1 MIDTACVIIAVMVI
15 ICYYII
21 KFTKIPI
28 LYKDT
33 IRILLCIVGII
44 VGIVVPIYSFPNNDY
59 KYLFGFLTA
68 EYIFESFGTS
78 EDK

>member
-1 MIDTACVIIAVMVI
+1 MIDTACVIITFMVI

-28 LYKDT
+28 LYKDI
-33 IRILLCIVGII
+33 IRILLVIVGT
-44 VGIVVPIYSFPNNDY
+44 VVVTYSSIHNDCGY
-59 KYLFGFLTA
+59 FFGFVTA
-68 EYIFESFGTS
+68 AYVFESLDTS

>member
-1 MIDTACVIIAVMVI
+1 MIDTACVIIEVMVI

-33 IRILLCIVGII
+33 IRILLGIVGT
-44 VGIVVPIYSFPNNDY
+44 VVAIYSLIHNDY
-59 KYLFGFLTA
+59 GYFFGFLTA
-68 EYIFESFGTS
+68 ECIFESFDTS
-78 EDK
+78 KDK

>member
-15 ICYYII
+15 ICYHII

-28 LYKDT
+28 LCKDI
-33 IRILLCIVGII
+33 IRILLGIVGT
-44 VGIVVPIYSFPNNDY
+44 VVAIYSLIHNDY
-59 KYLFGFLTA
+59 GYFFGFVTA
-68 EYIFESFGTS
+68 AYIFESFDTS

>member
-1 MIDTACVIIAVMVI
+1 MIDTACVIITVMVI

-28 LYKDT
+28 LYKDI
-33 IRILLCIVGII
+33 IRILLGIVGT
-44 VGIVVPIYSFPNNDY
+44 VVAIYSLIHNDY
-59 KYLFGFLTA
+59 GYFFGFVTA
-68 EYIFESFGTS
+68 AYIFESFDTS

>member
-1 MIDTACVIIAVMVI
+1 MIDTACVIITVMVI

-28 LYKDT
+28 LYKDI
-33 IRILLCIVGII
+33 IRILLGIVGT
-44 VGIVVPIYSFPNNDY
+44 VVAIYSLIHNDY
-59 KYLFGFLTA
+59 GYFFGLVTA
-68 EYIFESFGTS
+68 VYIFESFDTS

>member
-28 LYKDT
+28 LYKNI
-33 IRILLCIVGII
+33 IRILLSIVGA
-44 VGIVVPIYSFPNNDY
+44 VVAVYSLIHNDY
-59 KYLFGFLTA
+59 GCLFGFVTA
-68 EYIFESFGTS
+68 AYIFESFDTS